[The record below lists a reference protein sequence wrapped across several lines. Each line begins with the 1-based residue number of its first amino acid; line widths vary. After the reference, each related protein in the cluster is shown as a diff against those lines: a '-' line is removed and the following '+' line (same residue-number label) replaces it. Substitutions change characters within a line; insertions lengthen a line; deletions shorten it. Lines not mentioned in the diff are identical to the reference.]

1 MPVDPHRG
9 RHREDFATLAALVA
23 ASDFVD
29 ERLSKN
35 ERQYL
40 RDMVHATRADRSVM
54 GSQRDADDGLIR
66 VERRIVSGS

>member
-1 MPVDPHRG
+1 
-9 RHREDFATLAALVA
+9 LVA